1 MGVQEANA
9 GLRDRDGRGG
19 SWGND
24 SEEQRGLEWSWGAL
38 WSLGSRQHGV
48 CGLLWPF
55 LFDCVCS
62 VGSPGQGCLVSTAP
76 GLGTPSALCPCPFLP
91 LLLWGLLRDKSKL
104 YKRGEGIEDPGGAG
118 PAGTHMQGVAGTPTP
133 STNLGPQ
140 WKEGR
145 AEVSRYS
152 RESHGHR
159 ALRIPWWR
167 SSQGWWESEAEAVLT
182 GSCPQTVSGRAW
194 LDPWTGEGKVSPHS
208 WEVLCRGWEGV

>member
-1 MGVQEANA
+1 MSCVHSSISPVPLSIPASSPLGFTERQKQTLQERRGNRRPRRCWAS
-9 GLRDRDGRGG
+9 RD
-19 SWGND
+19 S
-24 SEEQRGLEWSWGAL
+24 SEPLE
-38 WSLGSRQHGV
+38 
-48 CGLLWPF
+48 
-55 LFDCVCS
+55 
-62 VGSPGQGCLVSTAP
+62 
-76 GLGTPSALCPCPFLP
+76 
-91 LLLWGLLRDKSKL
+91 
-104 YKRGEGIEDPGGAG
+104 E
-118 PAGTHMQGVAGTPTP
+118 THMQGVAGTPTP